1 MGGTALDDSGN
12 EVRSTAVH
20 KYPLP
25 PSLPGRFQPSFNGNN
40 QYRLPD
46 PVTGELKSYS
56 RATSLAHVLEDTYML
71 NQWRIRKTLLGLS
84 QRDDLAANLSQIAY
98 DVTSTEKTEDE
109 VRGPLNSL
117 AEQAQSAA
125 GTAQANEHGSAVHD
139 WAAWVDAGLISV
151 HDVPIMFQPAVR
163 KHLELL
169 AQHQLI
175 VVPEYTERIVM
186 NTKLNC
192 VGTLD
197 RVFLSGD
204 MDRFPTAWILGD
216 LKTSGK
222 LDFSWLAFLIQLAFY
237 QSCDLML
244 SEDGKR
250 WETMPS
256 LDERVAFIVHLPS
269 SGIEQ
274 ADVVPIDLVLGREAL
289 DLAHQV
295 RTMRARAPKEA
306 RLSDIVTASRE
317 PLARWFAAR
326 LAVQTSASQAE
337 LAQVWSEYRDVWTDD
352 LTTLGQQLI
361 VAHNTQG
368 I

>member
-1 MGGTALDDSGN
+1 MGGTALDASGN
-12 EVRSTAVH
+12 EVRTTAVH

-46 PVTGELKSYS
+46 PTTGELRSYS

-71 NQWRIRKTLLGLS
+71 NQWKIRKTLLGLAGKPTLQS
-84 QRDDLAANLSQIAY
+84 MLAQARERFDIGEL
-98 DVTSTEKTEDE
+98 TEDTL
-109 VRGPLNSL
+109 RGPLNSL

-125 GTAQANEHGSAVHD
+125 GTDLANEHGSAVHD
-139 WAAWVDAGLISV
+139 WAAWVDAGLVSV
-151 HDVPIMFQPAVR
+151 HYVPEMFQPAVR

-169 AQHQLI
+169 AYHQLI

-186 NTKLNC
+186 NTVLNC

-197 RVFLSGD
+197 RIFAMGGHRGLL
-204 MDRFPTAWILGD
+204 LGD

-250 WETMPS
+250 WEPMPS
-256 LDERVAFIVHLPS
+256 LQENVAFIVHLPS
-269 SGIEQ
+269 SDIEQ
-274 ADVVPIDLVLGREAL
+274 ADVVPIDLVLGRQAL

-295 RTMRARAPKEA
+295 KLMRALATKEA
-306 RLSDIVTASRE
+306 RLPGVQTGTPD
-317 PLARWFAAR
+317 LARWFAAR
-326 LAVQTSASQAE
+326 LAVQTSASQTE
-337 LAQVWSEYRDVWTDD
+337 LAQVWTEYQEVWTPD

-361 VAHNTQG
+361 VAHNTKVNAQ
-368 I
+368 

>member
-1 MGGTALDDSGN
+1 MGGTALDASGN
-12 EVRSTAVH
+12 EVRTTAVH

-25 PSLPGRFQPSFNGNN
+25 PPLPGRFQPSFNGNN

-46 PVTGELKSYS
+46 PATGELKSYS

-71 NQWRIRKTLLGLS
+71 NQWKIRKTLLGLS
-84 QRDDLAANLSQIAY
+84 RRDDLAVNLMQIAY
-98 DVTSTEKTEDE
+98 DVTSTGKSEDE

-125 GTAQANEHGSAVHD
+125 GTDLASEHGSAVHD

-186 NTKLNC
+186 NTALSC

-197 RVFLSGD
+197 RIFAMGGHRGLL
-204 MDRFPTAWILGD
+204 LGD

-222 LDFSWLAFLIQLAFY
+222 LDFSWLAFLIQMAFY

-250 WETMPS
+250 WEPMPS
-256 LDERVAFIVHLPS
+256 LQENVAFIVHLPS
-269 SGIEQ
+269 SDIEQ
-274 ADVVPIDLVLGREAL
+274 ADVVPIDLVLGRQAL

-295 RTMRARAPKEA
+295 KLMRSRATKEA
-306 RLSDIVTASRE
+306 RLPNVVSTSRQQLE
-317 PLARWFAAR
+317 RWFAAR
-326 LAVQTSASQAE
+326 LAVQTSASEAE
-337 LAQVWSEYRDVWTDD
+337 LAQLWTEYQDVWTHD

-361 VAHNTQG
+361 VAHNAKVNTQ
-368 I
+368 